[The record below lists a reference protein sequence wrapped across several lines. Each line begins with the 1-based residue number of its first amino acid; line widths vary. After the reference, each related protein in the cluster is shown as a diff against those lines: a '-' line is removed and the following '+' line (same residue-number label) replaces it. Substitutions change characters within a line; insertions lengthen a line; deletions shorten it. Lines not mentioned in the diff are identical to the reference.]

1 MKAKRGE
8 IYFSF
13 QKKQNLNIVC
23 FGEDRDNFAVI
34 TNEAS
39 LNLEML
45 SVYPPVTPVCFASMY
60 SGLSPDKHGIQSYT
74 KPVMKCSTVFD
85 ILSSEGKK
93 GAIVSTANDSISM
106 IFQNRNIDYF
116 IYKTKMSA
124 ILRP

>member
-1 MKAKRGE
+1 M
-8 IYFSF
+8 
-13 QKKQNLNIVC
+13 C